1 MWLFKINGKQ
11 KQFTYC
17 KEKQITEKQI
27 SLLHMKQKQFTVKQ
41 KTYCNKTYREA
52 HLLQIVLNH
61 HLGKSEHSIDSTFI
75 YDISVLPEE

>member
-1 MWLFKINGKQ
+1 
-11 KQFTYC
+11 
-17 KEKQITEKQI
+17 
-27 SLLHMKQKQFTVKQ
+27 MKQKQFIVKQ

-61 HLGKSEHSIDSTFI
+61 HLGKSEHSIDLTFI